1 MAAMFGL
8 ESRKEEVISLDVKLS
23 SKLLVRILSTEII
36 ERIRGRDWPLTSSL
50 WNRTVSRLYA
60 NRAGR

>member
-1 MAAMFGL
+1 MAVMFGL

-36 ERIRGRDWPLTSSL
+36 ERIRGRDWPLASGL

-60 NRAGR
+60 NRASR